1 MKLKVPVNS
10 YDSAVSQIEAGANEI
25 YLGLEDENF
34 QRMSYSA
41 RAQVTGKG
49 KRSNLEIGEF
59 EKVVKY
65 AHSKNV
71 KIDFTVNCQHVSKSK
86 DDFYRKGYLEYVKR
100 GIDLGVDALI
110 VSDIGN
116 LIFLNKAKITTPIIA
131 GSYFNVFNR
140 ESVDLLRELG
150 VFRVVLPDQVTMEEI
165 RSIKENTDL
174 EVEVFIGYGC
184 SNLGGSCNFF
194 HNNGEKFDL
203 GVPCRSNF
211 KLKSCEITNILD
223 ACPDCAICSIP

>member
-25 YLGLEDENF
+25 YMGLEVERF

-65 AHSKNV
+65 AHSKNTKV
-71 KIDFTVNCQHVSKSK
+71 DFTVNCQHVSKSK
-86 DDFYRKGYLEYVKR
+86 EDNYRKGYLEYVKR
-100 GIDLGVDALI
+100 GIELGVDALI

-116 LIFLNKAKITTPIIA
+116 LLALNKEKITTPIIA
-131 GSYFNVFNR
+131 GSYFNVFNHQTV
-140 ESVDLLRELG
+140 ELLQELG
-150 VFRVVLPDQVTMEEI
+150 VFRVVLPD
-165 RSIKENTDL
+165 
-174 EVEVFIGYGC
+174 
-184 SNLGGSCNFF
+184 
-194 HNNGEKFDL
+194 
-203 GVPCRSNF
+203 
-211 KLKSCEITNILD
+211 
-223 ACPDCAICSIP
+223 